1 MSEEQFAGLVG
12 GGSVTECVLCNA
24 QGEVVGVGCAGPC
37 NTNFVRESEAR
48 AAIREAV
55 SQAFANVGRCVAAG
69 VAVAGGFSEE
79 TPGLEAAGAGLSERC
94 GRVVRYAEHQA
105 ALAACGVYEDEGVAV
120 VAGTG
125 SSAVAYRNGRHA
137 SAGGWGS
144 LLGDEGSGW
153 DIAVKALRAA
163 TRSHDGAG
171 PKSEPLE
178 RAVKEHFGA
187 DCLWDLVRVVYRDGV
202 PRARIAAL
210 CKRLAVEQDDPVV
223 AGLFSRAAADLA
235 AVAVAAAAKLYD
247 RSDPVTFALSGG
259 VWKAGDPLC
268 ETFREMVRVR
278 YGGARFVSEQRSP
291 AHGLAIRTMTD
302 WRKR

>member
-1 MSEEQFAGLVG
+1 MSEELFAGLVG
-12 GGSVTECVLCNA
+12 GGSITECVVCDLR
-24 QGEVVGVGCAGPC
+24 GEVVGTGRGGPC
-37 NTNFVRESEAR
+37 NTNFVSEAE
-48 AAIREAV
+48 AHTAVWEAV
-55 SQAFANVGRCVAAG
+55 KGAFSAVGSCVAAG
-69 VAVAGGFSEE
+69 VAVAGGFSEA
-79 TPGLEAAGAGLSERC
+79 TPGSEAAGEWLSARC
-94 GRVVRYAEHQA
+94 GHLMRYAEHQA

-125 SSAVAYRNGRHA
+125 SSAVAYRDGRHA
-137 SAGGWGS
+137 SAGGWGA

-153 DIAVKALRAA
+153 DIAVNALRAA

-178 RAVKEHFGA
+178 RVVREHFGV
-187 DCLWDLVRVVYRDGV
+187 DSLSELVRVVYRKGV

-210 CKRLAVEQDDPVV
+210 CERLAAERADPVIG
-223 AGLFSRAAADLA
+223 GLFSRAAGDLA
-235 AVAVAAAAKLYD
+235 SVAVAAAAKLYD
-247 RSDPVTFALSGG
+247 RTEEVTFALSGG

-268 ETFREMVRVR
+268 ETFRELVRVR
-278 YGGARFVSEQRSP
+278 FARARFLAEQLTP

>member
-1 MSEEQFAGLVG
+1 MSEELFAGLVG
-12 GGSVTECVLCNA
+12 GGSVTECVVCDAL
-24 QGEVVGVGCAGPC
+24 GEAVGVGRAGPC
-37 NTNFVRESEAR
+37 NTNFVMESEAS
-48 AAIREAV
+48 AAVREAV
-55 SQAFANVGRCVAAG
+55 AQAFASVGPCVAAG
-69 VAVAGGFSEE
+69 VAVAGGFFEE
-79 TPGLEAAGAGLSERC
+79 TPGSQAAGEGLSGRC
-94 GRVVRYAEHQA
+94 GHIVRYAEHQA
-105 ALAACGVYEDEGVAV
+105 ALAACGLYEDEGVAV

-125 SSAVAYRNGRHA
+125 SSAVAYRGGRHV

-153 DIAVKALRAA
+153 DIAVNALRAA

-178 RAVKEHFGA
+178 RAVKEHFGVSN
-187 DCLWDLVRVVYRDGV
+187 LWDLVRLAYRDGV

-210 CKRLAVEQDDPVV
+210 CERLSAEQSDPVI

-247 RSDPVTFALSGG
+247 KSEPLTFAMSGG
-259 VWKAGDPLC
+259 VWKAGELLR
-268 ETFREMVRVR
+268 ETFRELVRVR
-278 YGGARFVSEQRSP
+278 YGLARFVSEQRSP
-291 AHGLAIRTMTD
+291 AHGLAIRTMVD